1 MKHPFT
7 LSFISQLKFVSI
19 NITLLPLECSEE
31 DDEGGDAGAESLCRG
46 LGLRFGPPP
55 PPLAGQKEE
64 DLFRGV
70 SSRKFETGGGGEFAE
85 KVESSSEKRVL
96 GRLAGRCSADL
107 VVAVAVGAGGGGGG
121 GEGAAAAAVR
131 LVNVVDYVSEWLTVN
146 RWLTVKMKLMVKT
159 VNIFI
164 NG

>member
-1 MKHPFT
+1 MEAQWSVNRPFVWYYPY
-7 LSFISQLKFVSI
+7 I
-19 NITLLPLECSEE
+19 LLPLECSEE
-31 DDEGGDAGAESLCRG
+31 GDEGGEAGAESLCRG

-70 SSRKFETGGGGEFAE
+70 SSRKFEAGGGELAG
-85 KVESSSEKRVL
+85 KVASSSEKRVL

-107 VVAVAVGAGGGGGG
+107 VVAVAVGGGG

-131 LVNVVDYVSEWLTVN
+131 LVNGVDKIYVLV
-146 RWLTVKMKLMVKT
+146 L
-159 VNIFI
+159 
-164 NG
+164 